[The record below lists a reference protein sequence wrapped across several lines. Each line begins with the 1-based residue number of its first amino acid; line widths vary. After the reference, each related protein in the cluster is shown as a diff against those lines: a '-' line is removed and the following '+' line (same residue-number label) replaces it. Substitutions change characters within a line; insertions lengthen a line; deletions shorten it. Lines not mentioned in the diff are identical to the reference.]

1 MNGRINSRI
10 NRGRETGIA
19 LLALIFII
27 LALGLVAYTFVN
39 ILSSH
44 RIAGPGTASTM
55 KAFYLKEG
63 ALEIGQ
69 QYVADYWATGT
80 TVPLG
85 ENVAIFPDEPLGD
98 GHFSLWV
105 TMTDIRVADFE
116 ISATV
121 PE

>member
-10 NRGRETGIA
+10 NRGRERGIA

-69 QYVADYWATGT
+69 RYVAECWAAGT
-80 TVPLG
+80 APALG
-85 ENVAIFPDEPLGD
+85 EVFPERPAGD
-98 GHFSLWV
+98 GVISLWV
-105 TMTDIRVADFE
+105 TGADLLSVDLE
-116 ISATV
+116 AEATV